1 MFEVQ
6 LVNLSVEDRFMEE
19 KFEMENFREN
29 LRLKQEKIE

>member
-29 LRLKQEKIE
+29 LRLKQEMIE

>member
-6 LVNLSVEDRFMEE
+6 LVNLSVEGWFMEE

-29 LRLKQEKIE
+29 LRLKQEMIE